1 MASII
6 YRRRKMP
13 LYLFIPVLIGVA
25 YYGLIFI
32 VAGGTPNYTYGGT
45 VLAIT
50 AVIAIRRYRSRRDV
64 PPPSH
69 IV

>member
-6 YRRRKMP
+6 HRGRKMS
-13 LYLFIPVLIGVA
+13 LYVFIPVLIGVA

-32 VAGGTPNYTYGGT
+32 VAGGTPNYAYGGA
-45 VLAIT
+45 VWVVT
-50 AVIAIRRYRSRRDV
+50 AVVAIRRYRSRHEV
-64 PPPSH
+64 PPPRH